1 MMLTYPSADK
11 VQGWSAM
18 AVVLLVLLSLRPRV
32 ALGHDPVFGLG
43 PHTLF
48 KGGVE
53 VHIGLDRAQ
62 GGVQEET
69 VGRLELAYG
78 LTGDWSLRAE
88 LPYVDRDQGTSG
100 LGDVA
105 LATKYRFWRH
115 DRLGVQET
123 ASVLGKLKLDSAGR
137 ARGTDSTDTI
147 VGLAYGYESRK
158 WYRWAAL
165 RYRFNGETSAR
176 LDRGDK
182 VLMDLVGGI
191 RFKPSSYLEPDWVWM
206 VELNGERSAR
216 DQLQGRS
223 VRDSGGSQWF
233 LSPGVMWTLRNF
245 AIKGGV
251 QFAVA
256 SRLHGN
262 QADTD
267 YRARLEL
274 EWHL

>member
-1 MMLTYPSADK
+1 MKMTSPAAVGACAGSA
-11 VQGWSAM
+11 A
-18 AVVLLVLLSLRPRV
+18 AVVLPLFLAVLPGT

-53 VHIGLDRAQ
+53 VHIGLDRTQ
-62 GGVQEET
+62 GGTQQETE
-69 VGRLELAYG
+69 GRLELAYG

-88 LPYVDRDQGTSG
+88 LPYVDRDHGTSG
-100 LGDVA
+100 LADVA

-123 ASVLGKLKLDSAGR
+123 AAVLGKFKLDSAGR

-147 VGLAYGYESRK
+147 VGLAYGYESRR

-165 RYRFNGETSAR
+165 RYRFNGETPAR

-182 VLMDLVGGI
+182 VLLDLVGGI
-191 RFKPSSYLEPDWVWM
+191 RFRPSSYLEPDWVWM

-216 DQLQGRS
+216 DRLQGRT

-256 SRLHGN
+256 SRLHGD
-262 QADTD
+262 QADSD